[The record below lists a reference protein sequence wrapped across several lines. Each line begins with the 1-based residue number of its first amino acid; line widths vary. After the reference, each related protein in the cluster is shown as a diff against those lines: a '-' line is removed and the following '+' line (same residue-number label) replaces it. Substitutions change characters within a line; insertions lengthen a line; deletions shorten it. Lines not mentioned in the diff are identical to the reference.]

1 MGLLWPLK
9 SLMTFFSPL
18 RLSLILLAYLEEDEI
33 LMMFA
38 NFLTLQYFSFSC
50 SAFYVVVFLWS
61 LYFWYGIQ
69 WFQICFKNRIMWSQ
83 RKNELKHSQS
93 TKQPQVG
100 CGNGVFLRPNH
111 PNYGVSVLNK
121 WLSFCSLLVGL
132 NKVCLVNTRKG
143 TICFKILNKRRK
155 ITFKKLQQ
163 SLIDN
168 KLKRNI
174 SFFGCWKRTEDF
186 MKDVFSVFQI
196 GKCCT
201 NKDSESQPPH
211 WVFTNARF
219 LQENLESVFCTMKR
233 IKLGVCRCFE
243 GRWLHCF

>member
-1 MGLLWPLK
+1 M
-9 SLMTFFSPL
+9 
-18 RLSLILLAYLEEDEI
+18 
-33 LMMFA
+33 
-38 NFLTLQYFSFSC
+38 
-50 SAFYVVVFLWS
+50 VVFLWS

-69 WFQICFKNRIMWSQ
+69 WFQICLKNRIMWSQ

-121 WLSFCSLLVGL
+121 WLSFCSVLVGL

-168 KLKRNI
+168 KLKRKI
-174 SFFGCWKRTEDF
+174 SFLGCWKRTEDF
-186 MKDVFSVFQI
+186 MKDVFSVFRLGNVALI
-196 GKCCT
+196 MTPKASLHT
-201 NKDSESQPPH
+201 E
-211 WVFTNARF
+211 F
-219 LQENLESVFCTMKR
+219 LLMHVSCKK
-233 IKLGVCRCFE
+233 IWSLCFAQRRE
-243 GRWLHCF
+243 LN